1 MQIHLRASGLLAEI
15 IDMMSFF
22 WNVREFNKTLK
33 HSIVKELIS
42 NKEMI
47 FGCILETKVKE
58 NKSVKILNFAFCNW
72 SHMANYECS
81 VGGRIWLFWRDSVH
95 ISPVFKTDN
104 LSLYLLRFMM
114 KKYFFSS
121 FIYAKNQVEERKDL
135 WEDICHHK
143 DSHMFQNKA

>member
-58 NKSVKILNFAFCNW
+58 NKSVKILNSVFCNW

-81 VGGRIWLFWRDSVH
+81 AGGRIWLFGG
-95 ISPVFKTDN
+95 IE
-104 LSLYLLRFMM
+104 
-114 KKYFFSS
+114 
-121 FIYAKNQVEERKDL
+121 FIYRRCLKQITYHC
-135 WEDICHHK
+135 IC
-143 DSHMFQNKA
+143 